1 MQEEIDQVR
10 RREKY
15 EYNTKLQNLHE
26 QQTKLS
32 EENKN
37 ILLYNNNS
45 ETGLIR
51 PPSIKT
57 TSL

>member
-37 ILLYNNNS
+37 ILLYINNS
-45 ETGLIR
+45 ETGQ
-51 PPSIKT
+51 SNQT
-57 TSL
+57 TLY